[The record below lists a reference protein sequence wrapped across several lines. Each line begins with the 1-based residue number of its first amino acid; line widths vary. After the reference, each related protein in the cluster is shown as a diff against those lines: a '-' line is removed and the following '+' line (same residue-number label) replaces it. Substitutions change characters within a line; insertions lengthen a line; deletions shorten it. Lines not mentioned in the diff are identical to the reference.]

1 MGIFYRNRTLAGN
14 ISLVVFLAFL
24 VTLTLGVFPG
34 TATAADPNLTPD
46 NPMAVQDHNG
56 DWIMDGEDEPADLGS
71 IKKGKTI
78 DITIQILTNETFE
91 NVLKKLLIGGEEIGI
106 GDVDQIGTAVYTV
119 YGWVYQFIY
128 HWVYAA
134 GFDTGIHTIALVYG
148 SGEKTLSSIDLE
160 LEVKPP
166 SSGGGGGG
174 GGVVCS
180 KPYVSTYAPEKDA
193 VNVALNA
200 EVSATFNIDVA
211 AVSSTSLN
219 GITVKDAGGNNV
231 DGISA
236 SLSGRK
242 LTIAHDS
249 FAKDTK
255 YTVTIPA
262 KAVRC
267 EDSTSESYQNDLIS
281 WSFTTTKGA
290 DSSDA
295 CQFPDVP
302 STYWAYS
309 VITDMCQKGVVAGYP
324 DGLFRP
330 ESCITRAEFAK
341 IIVEALNLTESNPA
355 APTFSDVTSADW
367 YYGYVETAA
376 IAGLVKGFETG
387 EFRPNECITREQ
399 ISAILVR
406 VIGKE
411 SAAIANAGT
420 ATIFIDDGEIS
431 AWARGSVVVVV
442 QDGLV
447 GYPDHTFKPGS
458 NATRAEACA
467 MIHRFVK

>member
-34 TATAADPNLTPD
+34 TATAADPVLTLE
-46 NPMAVQDHNG
+46 NPMAVQDKDGN
-56 DWIMDGEDEPADLGS
+56 WIMDGEDEPVDLGS

-78 DITIQILTNETFE
+78 DFRIQVLTTETYE
-91 NVLKKLLIGGEEIGI
+91 NVLKQIFLDGKAIGS
-106 GDVDQIGTAVYTV
+106 AVYESAYQTV

-128 HWVYAA
+128 HWVYAS
-134 GFDTGIHTIALVYG
+134 GFGTGTHISELVYD
-148 SGEKTLSSIDLE
+148 SGENPLSSIDLE

-219 GITVKDAGGNNV
+219 GITIKCDCGSYVE
-231 DGISA
+231 GISA
-236 SLSGRK
+236 SLNGRK

-249 FAKDTK
+249 FDKDRT

-281 WSFTTTKGA
+281 WSFTTTKDAG
-290 DSSDA
+290 SSDV

-309 VITDMCQKGVVAGYP
+309 VITDLCQKGVVAGYP

-341 IIVEALNLTESNPA
+341 IIVEALNLTESKPA
-355 APTFSDVTSADW
+355 DPTFSDVTSADW
-367 YYGYVETAA
+367 YFGYVETAA
-376 IAGLVKGFETG
+376 KAGLVKGFETG

-420 ATIFIDDGEIS
+420 ATIFIDDGDIS
-431 AWARGSVVVVV
+431 AWARGSVVIVV
-442 QDGLV
+442 QEGLV

>member
-14 ISLVVFLAFL
+14 ISLVLFLAFL

-34 TATAADPNLTPD
+34 AAAVADPVVTLE
-46 NPMAVQDHNG
+46 NPMAVQDKDGN
-56 DWIMDGEDEPADLGS
+56 WILDGEDDPVDLGS

-78 DITIQILTNETFE
+78 DFRIQILTTGTYE
-91 NVLKKLLIGGEEIGI
+91 NVLKQLFLDGEAIGS
-106 GDVDQIGTAVYTV
+106 AVYESAYEAV

-128 HWVYAA
+128 HWEAA
-134 GFDTGIHTIALVYG
+134 KDLGTGTHTSELVYD
-148 SGEKTLSSIDLE
+148 SGDKILSSIYLE

-166 SSGGGGGG
+166 SGGGGGGG

-211 AVSSTSLN
+211 TVSSTSLN

-290 DSSDA
+290 ESPEA

-355 APTFSDVTSADW
+355 YPTFSDITSADW
-367 YYGYVETAA
+367 YYGYVEAA
-376 IAGLVKGFETG
+376 AKAGLIKGFETG

-420 ATIFIDDGEIS
+420 ATIFIDDGDIS
-431 AWARGSVVVVV
+431 AWARGSVVIVV
-442 QDGLV
+442 QEGLV